1 MPRGEH
7 GTLWFL
13 SAARR
18 SPPRQLASVGN
29 QMILMSYNGH
39 GQVHR
44 FQEMALIISLEE
56 EQNIIQKPSV
66 QERGAIP
73 E

>member
-1 MPRGEH
+1 
-7 GTLWFL
+7 
-13 SAARR
+13 
-18 SPPRQLASVGN
+18 
-29 QMILMSYNGH
+29 MILMSYNGH

-56 EQNIIQKPSV
+56 EQNVIQKPSV

-73 E
+73 EYLSCNVTSKVQ